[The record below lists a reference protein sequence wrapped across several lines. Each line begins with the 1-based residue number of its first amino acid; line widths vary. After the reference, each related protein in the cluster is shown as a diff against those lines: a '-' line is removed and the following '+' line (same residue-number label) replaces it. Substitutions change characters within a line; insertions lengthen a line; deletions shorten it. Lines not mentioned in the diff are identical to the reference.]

1 MFDDAAEFPNRSI
14 CAKIVREKRSKIL
27 LFNDCFDFFIL
38 FLLVFVIIVM
48 VSSLLHLFQ
57 AYEGCYSSNMDSL
70 ETVEIKLDR
79 TFTCV

>member
-1 MFDDAAEFPNRSI
+1 MFDDAGEFPNRSI
-14 CAKIVREKRSKIL
+14 CAKIVREKRIQIL
-27 LFNDCFDFFIL
+27 LFNDCFDFFIP

-57 AYEGCYSSNMDSL
+57 AYEGCYNSNMDSL
-70 ETVEIKLDR
+70 KTVERKLDR